1 MRTERIYEDLGPLR
15 KRSRLIWILI
25 EIAFAALVFF
35 YWKIQV
41 LDYRKYWALSEA
53 NRTRDIIVPA
63 PRGILRDR
71 SRKFLLAGNRA
82 SFKAS
87 FIRENTKDFEGSLTN
102 AGRLLQLDPA
112 VIRERIEKYRGLPA
126 FKPIV
131 IKDELNQEEVALVEA
146 RRGDHPE
153 LIVETEP
160 KRSYPFKD
168 FAAHALGYLQELT
181 PDELRTVYKG
191 RRAGDMVGKSGVEA
205 AYENRL
211 VGQEG
216 QLVEIVDSLGRKR
229 QERDSVDPTQ
239 SQPLDLSLD
248 FDLQTKAEELLKGK
262 EGAVVVLSADTGE
275 ILAMASSPTYDPNK
289 FINRFTPEEWVG
301 LSASPEKPLLNRAV
315 QGLYSPGSTFKIV
328 MASGGLESGAIT
340 EATSFFCGGKTEIYG
355 HEFSCMGAHGSLT
368 LPDAIR
374 FSCNIFFYNVGR
386 RMGIDTIADY
396 ARRMG
401 LGRKTGI
408 DIPGEAAGLVPT
420 PEWKKK
426 TQKAVWFPGETISVA
441 IGQGPLQVTPLQI
454 AAVTA
459 LVANRGRAVI
469 PHMLAAGEPAA
480 TAPAAAQEALS
491 AANLERVVEGM
502 WRSVNAGG
510 SGQGAQIAGFDVC
523 GKTGSTQTMSKEQ
536 SDRLAAQSKQ
546 RKTHSWFTGFAPR
559 DHPRIVVSV
568 LIEFGG
574 LGGATAAPVARE
586 LFQLYKAKYAG
597 SNPSPGN

>member
-1 MRTERIYEDLGPLR
+1 MCADRIYEDLSPLR
-15 KRSRLIWILI
+15 KRSRIVWLAI
-25 EIAFAALVFF
+25 EIAFAGLVFF

-41 LDYRKYWALSEA
+41 LDYRKYWAQAEA
-53 NRTRDIIVPA
+53 NRTREIALPA
-63 PRGILRDR
+63 PRGVLTDR
-71 SRKFLLAGNRA
+71 TGKILLADNRA

-87 FIRENTKDFEGSLTN
+87 FIRENTKDFEGSIRE
-102 AGRLLQLDPA
+102 AGRLLDLDPA
-112 VIRERIEKYRGLPA
+112 IIRERIEKYRSLPA
-126 FKPIV
+126 FRSIV
-131 IKDELNQEEVALVEA
+131 VKDELSLKEVTLIEA
-146 RRGDHPE
+146 RRGERPE

-160 KRSYPFKD
+160 KRLYPFGD

-181 PDELRTVYKG
+181 PDELRTIYKG

-205 AYENRL
+205 TYENDL
-211 VGQEG
+211 VGREG
-216 QLVEIVDSLGRKR
+216 QLVEVVDSIGRKR
-229 QERDSVDPTQ
+229 SERENVEPKPSPGLRLT
-239 SQPLDLSLD
+239 LD
-248 FDLQTKAEELLKGK
+248 FDLQAKAQDLLKGK
-262 EGAVVVLSADTGE
+262 EGAVVVLSPQTGE
-275 ILAMASSPTYDPNK
+275 ILALASSPTFDPNK

-301 LSASPEKPLLNRAV
+301 LIASPDKPLLNRAV

-328 MASGGLESGAIT
+328 MATGGLESGAIT
-340 EATSFFCGGKTEIYG
+340 AATSFFCGGKIEIYG
-355 HEFSCMGAHGSLT
+355 HEFSCMGSHGALT

-386 RMGIDTIADY
+386 RMGIETIADY

-408 DIPGEAAGLVPT
+408 DIPGEATGLVPT

-459 LVANRGRAVI
+459 VVANRGRAII
-469 PHMLAAGEPAA
+469 PHFLAGE
-480 TAPAAAQEALS
+480 TAPAGTDADPGLS
-491 AANLERVVEGM
+491 AANVEQVVEGM

-510 SGQGAQIAGFDVC
+510 SGQGAQVQGFEVC
-523 GKTGSTQTMSKEQ
+523 GKTGSTQTMSREQ
-536 SDRLAAQSKQ
+536 ADRISAQSKQ

-559 DHPRIVVSV
+559 NDPQIVVSV

-574 LGGATAAPVARE
+574 LGGATAAPVAKE
-586 LFQLYKAKYAG
+586 LFGIYKDKYAR
-597 SNPSPGN
+597 SHPSAGN

>member
-1 MRTERIYEDLGPLR
+1 MRGERIYEDLGLLR
-15 KRSRLIWILI
+15 KRSRLIWVLI
-25 EIAFAALVFF
+25 EIAFAGLVFF

-53 NRTRDIIVPA
+53 NRTRDIAVPA
-63 PRGILRDR
+63 PRGILTDR
-71 SRKFLLAGNRA
+71 TGKILLADNRA

-87 FIRENTKDFEGSLTN
+87 FIRENTKDFEGSIRE
-102 AGRLLQLDPA
+102 AARLLQLDLP
-112 VIRERIEKYRGLPA
+112 VIRERIEKYKGLPA

-131 IKDELNQEEVALVEA
+131 VKDELSQEEVALIEV

-160 KRSYPFKD
+160 KRFYPFSD

-191 RRAGDMVGKSGVEA
+191 RRNGDMVGKSGIEA
-205 AYENRL
+205 TYENDL
-211 VGQEG
+211 VGREG
-216 QLVEIVDSLGRKR
+216 QIVEIVDNIGRKR
-229 QERDSVDPTQ
+229 SEVEITEPQQGPRMR
-239 SQPLDLSLD
+239 LALD
-248 FDLQTKAEELLKGK
+248 FDLQAKAQELLKGK
-262 EGAVVVLSADTGE
+262 EGAVVALSPETGE
-275 ILAMASSPTYDPNK
+275 ILTLASSPTYDPNK
-289 FINRFTPEEWVG
+289 FINRFTPEEWIG
-301 LSASPEKPLLNRAV
+301 LTASPEKPLLNRAV
-315 QGLYSPGSTFKIV
+315 QGLYSPGSTFKMV
-328 MASGGLESGAIT
+328 MATGGLESGAIT
-340 EATSFFCGGKTEIYG
+340 ESTSFFCGGTIEIYG
-355 HEFSCMGAHGSLT
+355 HEFTCMGSHGALT

-374 FSCNIFFYNVGR
+374 YSCNIFFYNVGR
-386 RMGIDTIADY
+386 RMGIETIADY

-459 LVANRGRAVI
+459 FIANRGKAVI
-469 PHMLAAGEPAA
+469 PHVMVE
-480 TAPAAAQEALS
+480 APAAAEAGAGPAIS
-491 AANLERVVEGM
+491 AANLEHVVEGM
-502 WRSVNAGG
+502 WRSVNGGG
-510 SGQGAQIAGFDVC
+510 SGQGARVEGFDVC

-536 SDRLAAQSKQ
+536 ADRFAVQSKQ

-559 DHPRIVVSV
+559 NHPRIVVSI
-568 LIEFGG
+568 LIEYGG

-597 SNPSPGN
+597 SPPSSGN

>member
-1 MRTERIYEDLGPLR
+1 MRGERIYEDLGPLR
-15 KRSRLIWILI
+15 KRSRLIWVLI
-25 EIAFAALVFF
+25 EIAFAGLVFF

-53 NRTRDIIVPA
+53 NRTRDIAVPA
-63 PRGILRDR
+63 PRGILTDR
-71 SRKFLLAGNRA
+71 TGKIILADNRA

-87 FIRENTKDFEGSLTN
+87 FIRENTKDFEGSVRE

-112 VIRERIEKYRGLPA
+112 VIRERIEKYKGLPA

-131 IKDELNQEEVALVEA
+131 VKDELSQEEVALVEA
-146 RRGDHPE
+146 RRGDRPE

-160 KRSYPFKD
+160 KRFYPFSD

-191 RRAGDMVGKSGVEA
+191 RRNGDMVGKSGVEA
-205 AYENRL
+205 TYENRL
-211 VGQEG
+211 VGREG
-216 QLVEIVDSLGRKR
+216 QIVEIVDNIGRKR
-229 QERDSVDPTQ
+229 SEVEIAGPQQGPR
-239 SQPLDLSLD
+239 LRLALD
-248 FDLQTKAEELLKGK
+248 FDLQAKAQEMLKGK
-262 EGAVVVLSADTGE
+262 EGAVVALSPETGE
-275 ILAMASSPTYDPNK
+275 ILALASSPTYDPNK
-289 FINRFTPEEWVG
+289 FINRFTPEEWIG
-301 LSASPEKPLLNRAV
+301 LTASPEKPLLNRAV
-315 QGLYSPGSTFKIV
+315 QGLYSPGSTFKMV
-328 MASGGLESGAIT
+328 MATGGLESGAIT
-340 EATSFFCGGKTEIYG
+340 EATSFFCGGKIEIYG
-355 HEFSCMGAHGSLT
+355 HEFTCMGSHGALT

-374 FSCNIFFYNVGR
+374 YSCNIFFYNVGR
-386 RMGIDTIADY
+386 RMGIETIADY
-396 ARRMG
+396 ALRMG

-420 PEWKKK
+420 PDWKKK

-459 LVANRGRAVI
+459 FIANRGKTVI
-469 PHMLAAGEPAA
+469 PRVLAE
-480 TAPAAAQEALS
+480 APAAADPGAGPAISE
-491 AANLERVVEGM
+491 ANLEHVVEGM
-502 WRSVNAGG
+502 WRSVNGGG
-510 SGQGAQIAGFDVC
+510 SGQGALVEGFDVC

-536 SDRLAAQSKQ
+536 ADRFAAQSKQ

-559 DHPRIVVSV
+559 NHPRIVVSV

-586 LFQLYKAKYAG
+586 LFQIYKAKYAG
-597 SNPSPGN
+597 SSPSSGN